1 VSASR
6 EGGDPTPAFQ
16 PPGRPD
22 PDHPGTPGRTPRGD
36 AGRGDAGFEFDL
48 AVTRLEDVLL
58 ALPYDRALPE
68 LHVLLDRAGVPAELL
83 HRDERVLKVLHEAIA
98 ARPYG
103 DIDAVRSTRTEV
115 ELLTLEVEVLTDRLA
130 APTTDAELRERT
142 LARLDEVRQRLDEVR
157 GQL

>member
-6 EGGDPTPAFQ
+6 DGGDPSRAHPPPA
-16 PPGRPD
+16 RPD
-22 PDHPGTPGRTPRGD
+22 PDRSAEPGPSPR
-36 AGRGDAGFEFDL
+36 AEVGFELDL

-68 LHVLLDRAGVPAELL
+68 LDVLLARAGVPAELL

-98 ARPYG
+98 ARPFA
-103 DIDAVRSTRTEV
+103 DLDHVRRTRTEV

-130 APTTDAELRERT
+130 ATTPDELLHQRT
-142 LARLDEVRQRLDEVR
+142 LARLDAVRRRLDEVR